1 MATRGRPR
9 KMKQLELPTLE
20 NPNIDQGENV
30 MADEKK
36 IKIMAR
42 GINKKGMFGAEG
54 DIPNEI
60 VEQQVNEYLVAGYK
74 LMQVYMVGNTPD
86 LINLLFILTKE

>member
-20 NPNIDQGENV
+20 NQNTDLGENV

-74 LMQVYMVGNTPD
+74 LMQVYMVGNTSD